1 MFILEVGFI
10 AVVGLAGLIIG
21 SFLNVVAI
29 RLLEGTSIAFPASHC
44 MTCKIELKSYELI
57 PVLSYLFLR
66 GKCRICKTSIS
77 PVYPIGE
84 ASAALLFILFAWKL
98 GWQLELLP
106 GLIFVS
112 VMIVIVHTDLKAR
125 IIPDRVILFGLLVI
139 VPIRLFITYPLPLW
153 DYAVASLLVGCLLY
167 ALAVISKGGF
177 GGGDIKLF
185 ALIGLFIGLKAT
197 LLALFAASLIGY
209 LFGMLGRLRR
219 RGTGDKSIPFGPY
232 IAVAGVFAYLWGNQ
246 LFDWYW
252 SLYG

>member
-1 MFILEVGFI
+1 MNIFEMGFI
-10 AVVGLAGLIIG
+10 AVIGLAGLLIG

-29 RLLEGTSIAFPASHC
+29 RLLNGTSIAFPASHC
-44 MTCKIELKSYELI
+44 ITCKTELKSYELI

-66 GKCRICKTSIS
+66 GKCRSCKTRIS

-84 ASAALLFILFAWKL
+84 ASSALLFMLFAWQL
-98 GWQLELLP
+98 GWKLELLP

-112 VMIVIVHTDLKAR
+112 VMLVIVHTDLKAR
-125 IIPDRVILFGLLVI
+125 IIPDKVILFGLAAI
-139 VPIRLFITYPLPLW
+139 IPIRLFVSHPLPLW
-153 DYAVASLLVGCLLY
+153 DYVAASLLTGGLLY
-167 ALAVISKGGF
+167 VLAAISKGGF

-197 LLALFAASLIGY
+197 LLTLFMASLVGY

-219 RGTGDKSIPFGPY
+219 RGSQDKTIPFGPY
-232 IAVAGVFAYLWGNQ
+232 IAAAGVFAYLWGNQ

-252 SLYG
+252 SLYA